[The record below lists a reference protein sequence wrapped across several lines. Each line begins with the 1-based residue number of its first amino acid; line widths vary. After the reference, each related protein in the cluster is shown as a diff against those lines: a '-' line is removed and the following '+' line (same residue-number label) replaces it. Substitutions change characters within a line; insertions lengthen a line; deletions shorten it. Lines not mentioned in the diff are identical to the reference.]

1 MRSTL
6 SYNWIELFELYL
18 EQEWNVWN
26 MFLGEAA
33 VELLVKNPVFWDSE
47 GHSLNYMK
55 SDGTIR

>member
-26 MFLGEAA
+26 MFLGEAV
-33 VELLVKNPVFWDSE
+33 VELLVKNPVFLGSE
-47 GHSLNYMK
+47 GHSLDYRK
-55 SDGTIR
+55 SDGTIQ